1 MTEYALLMDGS
12 FVETR
17 QYDER
22 PPHLPHKNVEW
33 YPVLRE
39 QGEPFQGIEGDT
51 YVIRSLP
58 PVPLQI
64 SDRQFFHI
72 LALNGAI
79 TEAEALEAVK
89 TGELPAQIVAL
100 IEALPEEQIF
110 GAKMLLCGATVFR
123 RYHPLTEHLGQAMG
137 YTSRQIDDLFRAAGQ
152 L

>member
-1 MTEYALLMDGS
+1 MTEYALLIDGA

-17 QYDER
+17 RYDER

-33 YPVLRE
+33 YPVVRE
-39 QGEPFQGIEGDT
+39 QGEPFQGIEDDT
-51 YVIRSLP
+51 YVIRALP

-89 TGELPAQIVAL
+89 TGELPAQIMAL

-110 GAKMLLCGATVFR
+110 GAKMLMCGATVFQR
-123 RYHPLTEHLGQAMG
+123 LHPLTEQLGQAMG